1 MPCIAYTPTCSA
13 AETAVGE
20 AVVGEAAVGAAE
32 SGAASSPRAATRPR
46 RSRMDEAKGLWALG
60 GAVKRALFF
69 MVFMLF
75 FTLFCCVGSG
85 GVHGI
90 GVVR

>member
-20 AVVGEAAVGAAE
+20 AAVGEAAVGAAE

-60 GAVKRALFF
+60 GGVKRALFF
-69 MVFMLF
+69 MVFMLIV
-75 FTLFCCVGSG
+75 TLFCLWEVG
-85 GVHGI
+85 VCTE
-90 GVVR
+90 

>member
-13 AETAVGE
+13 AETA
-20 AVVGEAAVGAAE
+20 VGEAAVGAAE

-46 RSRMDEAKGLWALG
+46 RSCVDEAKGLWALG

-69 MVFMLF
+69 MLFFMVF

-90 GVVR
+90 GVV

>member
-20 AVVGEAAVGAAE
+20 AAVGEAAVGAAE

-69 MVFMLF
+69 MVFMVF

-85 GVHGI
+85 TVHGI
-90 GVVR
+90 GVV